1 LKRRGFKN
9 VKDLSG
15 LEEGD
20 IDFKVKPVHRTRLL
34 WVATTQKMFLQED
47 GEKLPDVEKVKVD
60 AAEDP
65 VPERATPRPKRPP
78 GKKPPP
84 GKKAPPGN
92 CFLKVP
98 QTHHRMFQA
107 LNTTSHDF
115 TFTCFPFF
123 PFCLCLREFVC
134 VCVCSFFNAC
144 GDDAGKKP
152 PPAKKPP
159 PKAAAA
165 AASGGGGAEAAPEAA
180 VAEPVEDEDE
190 EPDFLGERKGKGT
203 DEGLVCG
210 ILVLLLLPLLRLFSL
225 CS

>member
-1 LKRRGFKN
+1 LPHSFQGLEEYTEVLKRRGFKN

-47 GEKLPDVEKVKVD
+47 GEKLPEVEKVKVD

-92 CFLKVP
+92 CFFKMSL
-98 QTHHRMFQA
+98 
-107 LNTTSHDF
+107 
-115 TFTCFPFF
+115 
-123 PFCLCLREFVC
+123 FVC
-134 VCVCSFFNAC
+134 LFVYFSV
-144 GDDAGKKP
+144 GK
-152 PPAKKPP
+152 
-159 PKAAAA
+159 
-165 AASGGGGAEAAPEAA
+165 
-180 VAEPVEDEDE
+180 
-190 EPDFLGERKGKGT
+190 
-203 DEGLVCG
+203 
-210 ILVLLLLPLLRLFSL
+210 
-225 CS
+225 